1 MREVP
6 KLSGS
11 GHQTSIPS
19 TDYQAGYT
27 RLAVSM
33 FARWSTENSFKYM
46 KREYGLDPILVTK
59 IDFIRSCQ
67 RRKWLFIGTPP
78 EPREFLAVACKTVT
92 AKCFGQC
99 NIA

>member
-33 FARWSTENSFKYM
+33 FARWSQENFFKCI
-46 KREYGLDPILVTK
+46 KQEYGLDPILVT
-59 IDFIRSCQ
+59 
-67 RRKWLFIGTPP
+67 
-78 EPREFLAVACKTVT
+78 
-92 AKCFGQC
+92 
-99 NIA
+99 